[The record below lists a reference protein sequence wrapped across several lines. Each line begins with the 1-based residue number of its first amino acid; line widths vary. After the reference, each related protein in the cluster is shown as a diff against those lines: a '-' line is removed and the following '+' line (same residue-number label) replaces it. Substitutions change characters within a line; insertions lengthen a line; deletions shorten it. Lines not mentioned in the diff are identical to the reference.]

1 MKRNP
6 ALALGFLATLATAAL
21 WHGPGGAATRFA
33 TTAERTMRM
42 TLDHYE
48 MPAIAVKLQRAPLN
62 RTLQFDGPADDF
74 QRSEILRIGRE
85 VPGVAATWWA
95 GQRPPP
101 RALPLLAEAM
111 LMALASFAIG
121 AVLAYIAAL
130 RRRAREAI
138 YA

>member
-6 ALALGFLATLATAAL
+6 ALAIGILATLAAAVV
-21 WHGPGGAATRFA
+21 WHGPGGAAALFTA
-33 TTAERTMRM
+33 TAERTMRL

-48 MPAIAVKLQRAPLN
+48 MPRIAVTLQREPLT
-62 RTLQFDGPADDF
+62 RTLRFDGRADDF

-85 VPGVAATWWA
+85 VPGVAATSWA
-95 GQRPPP
+95 DRPIP
-101 RALPLLAEAM
+101 RALPLLAEVM
-111 LMALASFAIG
+111 LMALACFALG
-121 AVLAYIAAL
+121 AVLAYIFAL